1 MYKEDKLKYL
11 AKTLSRTRR
20 KDYENYVINAVWN
33 RVDNKNLYPIS
44 QQYVRNDDGTYYLI
58 DLYFPQLNIG
68 IEVDEAH
75 HENQQ
80 EEDRIREMNIFDMLS
95 LISKSDYEAI
105 HIDTTKTFDEVE
117 RQIDCAVGAIRT
129 RIREY
134 ETKRPLI
141 FSGKEPKDY
150 TVETV
155 IRVQDLASFSTITET
170 ANTILGKN
178 YKAQQKSFFKIKDNY
193 MAWFPRLD
201 VKPDHNS
208 GWENSISPD
217 GLYIH
222 EKSKKNKSIE
232 LDEETTRVVFVQT
245 KSITG
250 KRIYRFVGL
259 FKQRRK
265 VVEDTFEYERVSTE
279 FEIIHNKEACNN

>member
-178 YKAQQKSFFKIKDNY
+178 YKAQQKSSFKIKDNY
-193 MAWFPRLD
+193 MAWFPRLFLRPE
-201 VKPDHNS
+201 KNK
-208 GWENSISPD
+208 GWSNEITSD
-217 GLYIH
+217 GMYIY
-222 EKSKKNKSIE
+222 EESDKNKSID
-232 LDEETTRVVFVQT
+232 LDVDTKRVVFAQT
-245 KSITG
+245 ESTTG
-250 KRIYRFVGL
+250 KRIYRFVGVFIQKRKIGERI
-259 FKQRRK
+259 FK
-265 VVEDTFEYERVSTE
+265 YERISTE
-279 FEIIHNKEACNN
+279 FNIIH